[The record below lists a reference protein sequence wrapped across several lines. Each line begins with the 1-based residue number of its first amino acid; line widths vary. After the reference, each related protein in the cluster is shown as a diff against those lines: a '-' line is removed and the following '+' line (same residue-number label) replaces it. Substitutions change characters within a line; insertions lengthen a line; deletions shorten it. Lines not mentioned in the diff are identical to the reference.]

1 MVMEEKLADRSLKP
15 KKKSVINIDDIL
27 AFSRILKKL
36 GFKISCL
43 CASGVTLAVVEVTA
57 LLLLASFINT
67 ALQQPENG
75 VLNPK
80 FLDYLQFSNL
90 TFIEQAVIC
99 LFVFLLRF
107 LSGLLLQNF
116 ILLQSSQLQTSLR
129 LLLFHSTLNSRG
141 NLVNEEQKAS
151 GAMSDIIV
159 RQVTQVGKGILEP
172 FLRVLGELVILL
184 GIIGVIAVVSP
195 GFLLLMLTIITPIV
209 LFYLFKFKRLSRRFG
224 DRANQSLEEVSE
236 MTAAFCAGWRQLSVR
251 SLHNNAVLMLSKSS
265 NKFAKNDRLANLLS
279 GAPRYFLELFLAL
292 FLIIMVSWAGRSEEM
307 GFAELV
313 FVAGAGLR
321 ILPIITSISN
331 ALISFQF
338 NRAVLKNVVGIIEP
352 TIDQLI
358 FQLKKPLET
367 GSKAGSG
374 LNNCSIHLKNIAFKY
389 HPQRSLFEGLS
400 EELKSGDFLL
410 IKGKSGVGK
419 TTLMD
424 VICGIRAPSRGA
436 VLFNGMQLQ
445 YNTKH
450 PVNIF
455 YAPQQPLIIPGTI
468 LENVVMSEVENI
480 TELQREKASACLKV
494 VDLWNELRT
503 SHEFVN
509 SSVGPDGDKL
519 SGGQKQRLVLAR
531 ALYHGAEVLALDEI
545 VSGLEEDS
553 KRKILTLLQ
562 KLANESKL
570 IILISHDPI
579 AREFASKCISL

>member
-1 MVMEEKLADRSLKP
+1 MEEKLADRSLEP
-15 KKKSVINIDDIL
+15 KTKGVINVDDIL

-36 GFKISCL
+36 DFKIFRL
-43 CASGVTLAVVEVTA
+43 CMAGVALAVVEVAA
-57 LLLLASFINT
+57 LLLLASFINS
-67 ALQQPENG
+67 ALQPPDNG
-75 VLNPK
+75 VLRPN
-80 FLDYLQFSNL
+80 FLNYLQFSNF

-172 FLRVLGELVILL
+172 FLRVLGELVILF
-184 GIIGVIAVVSP
+184 GIIAVILVVSP
-195 GFLLLMLTIITPIV
+195 SFLLMMLSIITPIV
-209 LFYLFKFKRLSRRFG
+209 LFYLLKFKRLSRRFG

-251 SLHNNAVLMLSKSS
+251 SLHNHSVSMLSKSS
-265 NKFAKNDRLANLLS
+265 NKFARNDRLANLLS
-279 GAPRYFLELFLAL
+279 AAPRYFLELFLAL
-292 FLIIMVSWAGRSEEM
+292 FLIIMVAWASQSEDM

-352 TIDQLI
+352 SIDQLI
-358 FQLKKPLET
+358 FQLKNPIEMEP
-367 GSKAGSG
+367 KAGDG
-374 LNNCSIHLKNIAFKY
+374 LNNCSIRLDNITFKY
-389 HPQRSLFEGLS
+389 HPQKSLFEGLS

-410 IKGKSGVGK
+410 IKGRSGVGK

-424 VICGIRAPSRGA
+424 VICGIRAPSTGA

-445 YNTKH
+445 YKTKH

-468 LENVVMSEVENI
+468 LENVVMSEAGNI
-480 TELQREKASACLKV
+480 TELQKERASTCLKV
-494 VDLWNELRT
+494 VDLWNELPT
-503 SHEFVN
+503 SKEFIN

-545 VSGLEEDS
+545 VSGLEEGS

-579 AREFASKCISL
+579 AGEFSSKCISL

>member
-1 MVMEEKLADRSLKP
+1 MEEKLADRSLEP
-15 KKKSVINIDDIL
+15 KTKSVINIDDIL
-27 AFSRILKKL
+27 AFSRVLKKL
-36 GFKISCL
+36 EFKIFRL
-43 CASGVTLAVVEVTA
+43 CTAGVTLAVVEVAA

-67 ALQQPENG
+67 ALQQPDNG
-75 VLNPK
+75 VLSPN
-80 FLDYLQFSNL
+80 FLDYLQLSNF

-99 LFVFLLRF
+99 LFVFCLRF

-129 LLLFHSTLNSRG
+129 LLLFHSTLNNRG
-141 NLVNEEQKAS
+141 NLLNEEQKAS

-172 FLRVLGELVILL
+172 FLKVLGELVILF
-184 GIIGVIAVVSP
+184 GIIAVVLVVSP

-209 LFYLFKFKRLSRRFG
+209 LFYLLKFKRLSRRFG

-251 SLHNNAVLMLSKSS
+251 SLQNNSVSMLSKSS
-265 NKFAKNDRLANLLS
+265 NKFARNDRLANLLS

-292 FLIIMVSWAGRSEEM
+292 FLIIMVAWAGRSEEM

-338 NRAVLKNVVGIIEP
+338 NRAVLQNVVGIIEP
-352 TIDQLI
+352 SIDQLI
-358 FQLKKPLET
+358 FQLKNPIET
-367 GSKAGSG
+367 DFKAEDS
-374 LNNCSIHLKNIAFKY
+374 LNNCSIRLDNIAFKY
-389 HPQRSLFEGLS
+389 HSEKSLFEGLS

-410 IKGKSGVGK
+410 IKGRSGVGK

-424 VICGIRAPSRGA
+424 VICGIRAPSTGA

-445 YNTKH
+445 YKTKH
-450 PVNIF
+450 SVNIF

-468 LENVVMSEVENI
+468 LENVVMSEEKNI
-480 TELQREKASACLKV
+480 TELQQEKASTCLKM
-494 VDLWNELRT
+494 VDLWNELQT
-503 SHEFVN
+503 SQEFIN
-509 SSVGPDGDKL
+509 RSVGPDGDKL

-579 AREFASKCISL
+579 AGEFSSKCITL